1 MIRFEMKKG
10 LSRQQRGISLVEF
23 MVAITIGLMF
33 LLAMGALFLSF
44 KKTSQAQN
52 GIAQLQDD
60 QRMAMT
66 ILSQIIQSA
75 GYFPNQASTTITS
88 ALPVDSTTVSGTS
101 FAAGQAILGMAG
113 STSSSPDTIL
123 VRYQTSLNDGII
135 NCLGGSNASSTTTV
149 YINQL
154 SVASSSLKLTCSLN
168 GSTGVGLLGGMTAS
182 ATSTTTCSK
191 IGYLGISNLKLLYG
205 IGASGSVAQYASAGS
220 VSNWSNVYSVQAT
233 ISQLYCAQQ
242 GSLPQTINY
251 SRVIF
256 LPNQANS

>member
-1 MIRFEMKKG
+1 MIRFGIKKN
-10 LSRQQRGISLVEF
+10 LSRQQSGMSLIEL

-44 KKTSQAQN
+44 KNTSQAQN
-52 GIAQLQDD
+52 GISQLQDD

-75 GYFPNQASTTITS
+75 GYFPNQTSTTITS
-88 ALPVDSTTVSGTS
+88 ALPADSTTVSGTT
-101 FAAGQAILGMAG
+101 FAAGQAILGTTG
-113 STSSSPDTIL
+113 STSSSPDTIF
-123 VRYQTSLNDGII
+123 VRYQTALNDGII
-135 NCLGGSNASSTTTV
+135 NCLGGSNASATTTV

-168 GSTGVGLLGGMTAS
+168 GTAGAGLLGGITAS
-182 ATSTTTCSK
+182 ATSTTACSK
-191 IGYLGISNLKLLYG
+191 IGYLGISNLKILYG
-205 IGASGSVAQYASAGS
+205 IGASGSITQYASAAG
-220 VSNWSNVYSVQAT
+220 VSNWSNVYSIQAT